1 MNDVILR
8 YFVYFNLMLLVNE
21 CGLITSLLFLARGK
35 LYREE
40 MFPVMGFSAE
50 GRGKTKIGGIGN
62 REIIVKMQHV
72 NLNVISKAIFII

>member
-8 YFVYFNLMLLVNE
+8 YFVYFNLMLSVNE
-21 CGLITSLLFLARGK
+21 CGLIARLLSLSLKVISGGI
-35 LYREE
+35 
-40 MFPVMGFSAE
+40 MFPVGE
-50 GRGKTKIGGIGN
+50 RKRVRKGKIEIDAIGN